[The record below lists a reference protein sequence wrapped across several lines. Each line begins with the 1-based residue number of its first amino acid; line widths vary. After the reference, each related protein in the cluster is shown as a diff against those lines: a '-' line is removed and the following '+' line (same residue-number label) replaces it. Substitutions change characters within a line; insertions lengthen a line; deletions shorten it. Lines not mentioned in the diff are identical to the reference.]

1 VAGEVSV
8 GAIQYLAKEDDMLG
22 HTNAIA
28 NIAVRDL
35 GRARNFYIGTL
46 GLSEV
51 EAMGEEVA
59 VLKSGSSL
67 VNVYRSEF
75 AGTNKATAVTW
86 AVGGDIDRLVKELKL
101 RGVVFEHYD
110 MPDTKLDGDVHVF
123 GDLRVAW
130 FTDPDGNILNLI
142 NQ

>member
-1 VAGEVSV
+1 MAVEVSA

-35 GRARNFYIGTL
+35 GRAKNFYIGTL

-101 RGVVFEHYD
+101 RGVAFEHYD

>member
-1 VAGEVSV
+1 
-8 GAIQYLAKEDDMLG
+8 MLG

-28 NIAVRDL
+28 NIAVKEL
-35 GRARNFYIGTL
+35 GRAKNFYIGTL
-46 GLSEV
+46 GLVEV
-51 EAMGEEVA
+51 EGMGDEVA

-67 VNVYRSEF
+67 VNVYRSDF

-101 RGVVFEHYD
+101 KGVTFEHYD
-110 MPDTKLDGDVHVF
+110 LPDTKLDGDVHVF

-130 FTDPDGNILNLI
+130 FKDPDGNILNLI

>member
-1 VAGEVSV
+1 MAVEVSA

-51 EAMGEEVA
+51 EAMGEDVA

-101 RGVVFEHYD
+101 RGVIFEHYD

>member
-1 VAGEVSV
+1 
-8 GAIQYLAKEDDMLG
+8 MLG

-35 GRARNFYIGTL
+35 GRAKNFYIGTL

-51 EAMGEEVA
+51 EAMGDEVA
-59 VLKSGSSL
+59 VLKSGSTL
-67 VNVYRSEF
+67 VNVYRSDY

-86 AVGGDIDRLVKELKL
+86 AVGGDIDRLVKELKTK
-101 RGVVFEHYD
+101 GISFEHYD
-110 MPDTKLDGDVHVF
+110 LPETKREGDIHVF
-123 GDLRVAW
+123 GDIRVAW
-130 FTDPDGNILNLI
+130 FKDPDGNILNLI

>member
-1 VAGEVSV
+1 
-8 GAIQYLAKEDDMLG
+8 MLG

-35 GRARNFYIGTL
+35 GRAKNFYIGTL

-51 EAMGEEVA
+51 EAMGDEVA
-59 VLKSGSSL
+59 VLKSGSTL
-67 VNVYRSEF
+67 VNVYRSDF

-86 AVGGDIDRLVKELKL
+86 AVGGDIDKLVKELKL
-101 RGVVFEHYD
+101 KGVTFEHYD
-110 MPDTKLDGDVHVF
+110 MPDTELDGDVHVF
-123 GDLRVAW
+123 GDMRVAW

>member
-1 VAGEVSV
+1 
-8 GAIQYLAKEDDMLG
+8 MLG

-28 NIAVRDL
+28 NIAVREL
-35 GRARNFYIGTL
+35 GRAKNFYIGTL

-51 EAMGEEVA
+51 EGMGDEVA

-67 VNVYRSEF
+67 VNVYRSDF

-86 AVGGDIDRLVKELKL
+86 AVGGDIDRLVRELKL
-101 RGVVFEHYD
+101 RGVSFEHYD
-110 MPDTKLDGDVHVF
+110 LPDTKLEGDVHVF
-123 GDLRVAW
+123 GDFRVAW
-130 FTDPDGNILNLI
+130 FKDPDGNILNLI